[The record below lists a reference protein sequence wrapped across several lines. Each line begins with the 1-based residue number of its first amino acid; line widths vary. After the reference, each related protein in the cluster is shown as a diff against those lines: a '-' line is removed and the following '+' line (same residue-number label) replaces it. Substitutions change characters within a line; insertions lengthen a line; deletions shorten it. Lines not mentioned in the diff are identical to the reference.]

1 MTIHAVIVQALQDL
15 TCTGARMDV
24 VKRVVLTACAFFA
37 APLLFA
43 QAGIVGTDSGKLQGV
58 TQGAVESF
66 KGVPFAAPPVGKLRW
81 RAPQPVQAWS
91 GVRQA
96 NAYSSDCMQVP
107 FPSDAAP
114 LGTAPAEDCLYLNI
128 WRPAGTPPAAKLPVM
143 FWIYGG
149 GFVNGGSSPTVYDGS
164 KFAEKGVVFVSANYR
179 LGRFGFFAFPE
190 LTKENA
196 DGMLGNYG
204 FMDQIAALKWVQKN
218 IGAFGGDPTDV
229 TAFGESAGGFS
240 VSMLL
245 TSPLSEGL
253 FSKAIIESGG
263 GRSNL
268 GGQRYLNTALPNG
281 PASAES
287 VGIEF
292 ARSVGVD
299 GTGKEALETLR
310 RLPAEKVLGNLNMA
324 TMSQPG
330 YAGPMI
336 DGQVVVSDPQ
346 SAYLSGAG
354 WHVPIM
360 IGTNSLDI
368 GFGFAPSK
376 DALFAPFGVNRE
388 KAVAAYDPTGQ
399 GDLKAVQYMVAMDRF
414 MVEPARFVASVFA
427 SEGLPAY
434 IYRFSYVAES
444 MRSKWPGAPHATEI
458 PFVFDT
464 VKAKYGKD
472 LAPDDEKTAEAML
485 SYWVA
490 FAKTGD
496 PSTGNSPAWPQF
508 SPGTDMVM
516 DFTEKG
522 PVAKA
527 DPWKAR
533 LDVTTA
539 YVSGSAPPPAPK
551 IPSRR

>member
-1 MTIHAVIVQALQDL
+1 
-15 TCTGARMDV
+15 MDV
-24 VKRVVLTACAFFA
+24 VKKIVLTAIAILTT
-37 APLLFA
+37 PSLFA
-43 QAGIVGTDSGKLQGV
+43 QAGVVSTDSGKLEGV

-81 RAPQPVQAWS
+81 RAPQPAQPWS

-96 NAYSSDCMQVP
+96 NSYSADCMQVP

-114 LGTAPAEDCLYLNI
+114 LGTTPAEDCLYLNV
-128 WRPAGTPPAAKLPVM
+128 WRPAGTPVDAKLPVM

-149 GFVNGGSSPTVYDGS
+149 GFVNGGSSPDVYDGS

-196 DGMLGNYG
+196 DGMVGNYG
-204 FMDQIAALKWVQKN
+204 FMDQIAALKWIQRN
-218 IGAFGGDPTDV
+218 ISAFGGDPSNV

-245 TSPLSEGL
+245 TTPLTKGL

-263 GRSNL
+263 GRTNL
-268 GGQRYLNTALPNG
+268 GGPRYLSTALPNG

-292 ARSVGVD
+292 AHSVGID
-299 GTGKEALETLR
+299 GTGKEALDALR
-310 RLPAEKVLGNLNMA
+310 RLPAEKVRGNLNMA
-324 TMSQPG
+324 TMAQPG

-336 DGQVVVSDPQ
+336 DGSVVVTDPQ
-346 SAYLSGAG
+346 SVYLAGAG
-354 WHVPIM
+354 MRVPIM
-360 IGTNSLDI
+360 IGTNSMDI
-368 GFGFAPSK
+368 GFGFARSK
-376 DALFAPFGVNRE
+376 DELFAPFGVNRE
-388 KAVAAYDPTGQ
+388 KAVAAYDPTGN
-399 GDLKAVQYMVAMDRF
+399 GDLKTVQYTVAMDRF
-414 MVEPARFVASVFA
+414 MVEPARFVASVFT

-434 IYRFSYVAES
+434 EYRFSYVAKS
-444 MRSKWPGAPHATEI
+444 MRNKWSGAPHATEI

-464 VKAKYGKD
+464 VEAKYNKE
-472 LAPDDEKTAEAML
+472 LAPEDEKTAESML
-485 SYWVA
+485 SYWAA

-496 PSTGNSPAWPQF
+496 PSTGNSPAWPRY
-508 SPGTDMVM
+508 SPETDMLM
-516 DFTEKG
+516 NFTENG
-522 PVAKA
+522 PAAEA

-533 LDVTTA
+533 LDVTAA
-539 YVSGSAPPPAPK
+539 YVSSTAPPPAPK
-551 IPSRR
+551 PPSRP